1 MTKETIILIPVDGKN
16 YQLSIKPLDEVRDGE
31 KMVYIKC
38 KEAGLDSEY
47 PESDL
52 PTLIQDM
59 EHLIRDELSMAKD
72 SQINIRVKAR
82 DKVLLQQY
90 ATEGGFRSLS
100 EYLLAK
106 GLQTA

>member
-31 KMVYIKC
+31 KMVYVKC
-38 KEAGLDSEY
+38 KEAGLDCEY

-52 PTLIQDM
+52 PLLIQDM
-59 EHLIRDELSMAKD
+59 EHLIRDELALAKD

-90 ATEGGFRSLS
+90 ASAGGYRSLS

-106 GLQTA
+106 GLQNA

>member
-1 MTKETIILIPVDGKN
+1 
-16 YQLSIKPLDEVRDGE
+16 
-31 KMVYIKC
+31 MVYVKC
-38 KEAGLDSEY
+38 KEAGIDCEY

-59 EHLIRDELSMAKD
+59 EHLIRDELATAKD

-90 ATEGGFRSLS
+90 ASAGGYRSLS
-100 EYLLAK
+100 EYLIAK
-106 GLQTA
+106 GLQVA